1 MSDDDNNNDNPIDTS
16 DPKFDLNEHTY
27 RLLESEP
34 FFSSLSR
41 RINKSMNRS
50 VPTAGVRVTK
60 EGQFEMVYNPE
71 FFEKLTQ
78 VERSGVLKHEFYHLI
93 FEHVTG
99 RLPSE
104 GMSKMWNIATDLA
117 INSHLLGELPEGGCF
132 PQQKPFEDYPLGQS
146 AEYYFKMLKE
156 DEQFQP
162 KEGDGEGGEGNG
174 DGQSGSGNGLPDTLD
189 DHSGWGG
196 EDDSMSEEAKQA
208 MREVAQ
214 ERLKQ
219 AVKDA
224 VDDINSSGRGWGSVS
239 AETRK
244 EIQDFIKPKVN
255 WRSVLRYF
263 IKTSQRS
270 NKRSTVR
277 RINKRFPYI
286 HSGKKVTRQAKI
298 AIAIDQSG
306 SVDDG
311 MLALFFSELSG
322 LAKYAEFTVLP
333 FDTEVQESEVY
344 VWKKGKKR
352 TWTRVSC
359 GGTDFNCVTEYVNK
373 RKFDGVVILTD
384 MEAPKPKA
392 SKCQRM
398 WMTTPEYAA
407 NPYFT
412 TNERVVVI
420 DR

>member
-1 MSDDDNNNDNPIDTS
+1 MSDDNNSDNPNDPNN
-16 DPKFDLNEHTY
+16 PKFDLNEHTY

-34 FFSSLSR
+34 FFASLSR

-322 LAKYAEFTVLP
+322 LAKYAEFTVIP
-333 FDTEVQESEVY
+333 FDTEVQEKEVY

-359 GGTDFNCVTEYVNK
+359 GGTSFDAPTEWVNA
-373 RKFDGVVILTD
+373 RKFDGHIILSD
-384 MEAPKPKA
+384 LEAPKPKA

-398 WMTTPEYAA
+398 WMTTEEYAR
-407 NPYFT
+407 NPYFQ
-412 TNERVVVI
+412 TNERIVVI
-420 DR
+420 DQ